1 MIALPFLIESDVGVT
16 GLFKVSLEVVDGG
29 GTMFRDDDD
38 FTSTDFLL
46 SFVWSMM
53 WRCLLVFPFLV
64 DSFSELVDDDDDIG
78 TIKLSFRSLLKDRTK
93 LGALGE

>member
-29 GTMFRDDDD
+29 GTMFRDD
-38 FTSTDFLL
+38 FTSTDFL

-64 DSFSELVDDDDDIG
+64 DSFSEFVVDDDDIG

>member
-29 GTMFRDDDD
+29 GTMFRDDD

-64 DSFSELVDDDDDIG
+64 DSFSEFVDDDIG

>member
-29 GTMFRDDDD
+29 GTMFRVDDD
-38 FTSTDFLL
+38 FTSTYFLL

-64 DSFSELVDDDDDIG
+64 DSFSEDDDIG
-78 TIKLSFRSLLKDRTK
+78 TIKLSFRSLLKDLTK
-93 LGALGE
+93 LGALG